1 MIACEFV
8 FTADYHNISDLYVR
22 VLVLPLPDR
31 DPLCNNT
38 RSGRNL
44 QNFALQGLAKFETR
58 LVCFTTKRYEH

>member
-38 RSGRNL
+38 RSGRIS
-44 QNFALQGLAKFETR
+44 QNFALQGLAKF
-58 LVCFTTKRYEH
+58 